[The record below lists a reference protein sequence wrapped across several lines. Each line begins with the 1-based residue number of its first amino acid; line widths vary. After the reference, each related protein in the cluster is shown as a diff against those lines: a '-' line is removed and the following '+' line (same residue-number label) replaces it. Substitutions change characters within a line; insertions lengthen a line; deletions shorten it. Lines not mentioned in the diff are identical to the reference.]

1 MGRFMS
7 YKIKEVILCGVEH
20 EYQVLTNRG
29 VLIGVLPNKQ
39 QAEQLVRDLSNYY
52 KEAKTYAK

>member
-1 MGRFMS
+1 MS